1 VIWMSKAD
9 RIVSY
14 FPSLYRA
21 TQRTKLLYDIV
32 ARLAAPLEEADTLLF
47 RIQRAHRLQVTEHPE
62 DIMRLAAALNLT
74 PFHFEDLL
82 ADRTLTYEAKLA
94 RIRARVSRVS
104 RVHLIGLGTPW
115 AVLEAAA
122 IFLDAT
128 LVPERPGAPLI
139 RHLDDAAFSHVARLE
154 FSLLPDRPR
163 AHLYLHE
170 NPLVRRKE
178 EPTARWPLRA
188 WTITNHNVVP
198 SSSILSIQGIEDRT
212 VLPSIFCPDTGEGIL
227 FNGVIPAGKT
237 LVIDA
242 EHGAQLDGTLVNAW
256 ALFYQGGLYDFAS
269 VDSAM
274 AVVEEGIQGA
284 PFADDVPG
292 IAMPYQPK
300 QPVPRVPI
308 GPSQWYFNVAQG
320 VYDSSLYDYA
330 VCTVPPDPIG
340 IYDGDVTFDTCR
352 FDYPPSATAGMAWDE
367 RLLCAFKLL
376 LPAVIPQPGQAS
388 APTIPAPG
396 VNAASP
402 SANTHSEPGQGVN
415 YVGRIG
421 SILPRFK
428 AAGIRAYVDTARDA
442 WIVGEGVLRST
453 TATAGEG
460 ITVHTTRLRDPRSE
474 MFVDAETTS

>member
-1 VIWMSKAD
+1 MSKAD

-14 FPSLYRA
+14 FPSFYRA
-21 TQRTKLLYDIV
+21 TQRTKLLYDVV

-47 RIQRAHRLQVTEHPE
+47 RIQRAHRLQVAEHPE
-62 DIMRLAAALNLT
+62 DIIRLAAALHMT

-82 ADRTLTYEAKLA
+82 ADRTLTYAAKLT
-94 RIRARVSRVS
+94 RMRARVARVA

-128 LVPERPGAPLI
+128 LVPEHPGAPLI

-154 FSLLPDRPR
+154 FNHLPDRPR

-212 VLPSIFCPDTGEGIL
+212 VLPSIFCPDTGEGLL
-227 FNGVIPAGKT
+227 FNGVIPAGQT

-242 EHGAQLDGTLVNAW
+242 EHGAQLDGTPVNAW
-256 ALFYQGGLYDFAS
+256 VLFYQGGLYDFSSA
-269 VDSAM
+269 DSAT
-274 AVVEEGIQGA
+274 AVVEEGVQGA
-284 PFADDVPG
+284 SFAGDVPD
-292 IAMPYQPK
+292 ITPQYQAK
-300 QPVPRVPI
+300 RPVPSVPI

-320 VYDSSLYDYA
+320 VYDASLYDYA

-376 LPAVIPQPGQAS
+376 LPAVIPQPGPEQAS
-388 APTIPAPG
+388 ASTTPAPG
-396 VNAASP
+396 ANAASP
-402 SANTHSEPGQGVN
+402 SANTHGELGQGVN

-442 WIVGEGVLRST
+442 WIVGEGVLRSSA
-453 TATAGEG
+453 ATDGEG
-460 ITVHTTRLRDPRSE
+460 ITAHTTRLRDPRSE